1 MRVYGQFTGVLH
13 PGRMARAQSKR
24 SHIMKRIECITP
36 AGMTMICLVLAAG
49 CSQTVDLNQ
58 VSPPAAEAVKKAF
71 PAASITKITLE
82 SGGPPKSYEVG
93 LDQGEQVMEVTVSD
107 DGFIIEAETVM
118 ALGEVPAPVREAV
131 TKAVGD
137 GKLFKLERVEHRGR
151 LRDGKFVAIDP
162 PEVFYEAKYMR
173 SLIMHEVEWA
183 PDGSAR

>member
-1 MRVYGQFTGVLH
+1 MMRTNWMIAVG
-13 PGRMARAQSKR
+13 MA
-24 SHIMKRIECITP
+24 
-36 AGMTMICLVLAAG
+36 MTCLVLAAG

-71 PAASITKITLE
+71 PAASITKATLE
-82 SGGPPKSYEVG
+82 SGGTPKLYEVG
-93 LDQGEQVMEVTVSD
+93 LAQGEQVMEVTVSD
-107 DGFIIEAETVM
+107 DGSVVEVETVM
-118 ALGEVPAPVREAV
+118 ALSEVPEPVREAV

-137 GKLFKLERVEHRGR
+137 GKLFKLEKVEHRGKCR
-151 LRDGKFVAIDP
+151 EGKITPIDP

>member
-1 MRVYGQFTGVLH
+1 MTRNDWKVVIGVAA
-13 PGRMARAQSKR
+13 M
-24 SHIMKRIECITP
+24 
-36 AGMTMICLVLAAG
+36 CLVLAAG

-71 PAASITKITLE
+71 PAASITKATQE
-82 SGGPPKSYEVG
+82 SGKTVVLYEVG
-93 LDQGEQVMEVTVSD
+93 LAQGEQVMEVTVSD

-118 ALGEVPAPVREAV
+118 ALSEVPKPVREAV

-137 GKLFKLERVEHRGR
+137 GKLFKLEKVEHRGKCR
-151 LRDGKFVAIDP
+151 EGKITPIDP

-183 PDGSAR
+183 PDGTVR